1 VEIASLVVTK
11 ERIRQRISSGKVLI
25 LSTTDAAAAD
35 LEFLRRGGIFRL

>member
-25 LSTTDAAAAD
+25 LSTSDVAD
-35 LEFLRRGGIFRL
+35 VLEFLRRGGIFRV